1 MGELSYQ
8 LPRDT
13 VGDVACALLRQRGE
27 PMPIK
32 ELLPA
37 IAASGLVRAET
48 PARAAAIIHTEINLD
63 GRLTHLGGGMWGLRQ
78 WSSRHDRDSR
88 RASAAVEPPEGEF
101 LPQTECDPG
110 DADARGA
117 YDEGWP
123 EHGERW
129 DE

>member
-1 MGELSYQ
+1 
-8 LPRDT
+8 
-13 VGDVACALLRQRGE
+13 
-27 PMPIK
+27 MPIK